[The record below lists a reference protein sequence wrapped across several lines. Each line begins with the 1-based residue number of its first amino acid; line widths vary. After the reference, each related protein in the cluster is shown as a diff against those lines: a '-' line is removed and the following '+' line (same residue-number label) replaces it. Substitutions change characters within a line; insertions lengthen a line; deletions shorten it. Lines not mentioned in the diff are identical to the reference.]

1 MAAGGGI
8 GQALNAGRQRLFF
21 AIWPDAG
28 PRAAM
33 SAVAGRMHGVL
44 QGRRTR
50 DDSIHLTLA
59 FVGAVAADALT
70 SLLAPPA
77 GLFTAPFVLTL
88 DRWGCWPRNGV
99 GWLASSQPP
108 QALRDLAANLDSW
121 LRRSGFEMESRVFF
135 PHVTLIRKA
144 SCAPLPDGIAPISWS
159 VNELALIHSR
169 PAAGGSRYGVLRAWP
184 LTGCA

>member
-1 MAAGGGI
+1 MAPGSGCR
-8 GQALNAGRQRLFF
+8 QALNAGRQRLFF
-21 AIWPDAG
+21 ALWPEAG
-28 PRAAM
+28 PRADL
-33 SAVAGRMHGVL
+33 SAAAGRMHGVL

-59 FVGAVAADALT
+59 FVGAVAADRLKC
-70 SLLAPPA
+70 LLAPPA

-99 GWLASSQPP
+99 GWLGSSQPP
-108 QALRDLAANLDSW
+108 QALRELAANLDSW
-121 LRRSGFEMESRVFF
+121 LRRSGFEMESRAFF

-144 SCAPLPDGIAPISWS
+144 SCAPLPDAIAPISWP

-169 PAAGGSRYGVLRAWP
+169 PAAGGSHYGVLRAWP
-184 LTGCA
+184 LTGRA